1 MNTNYEIVRKVL
13 GMVQTN
19 AYFFYRKDY
28 DAGDGKKHGIFFDP
42 ADRGAFIYDKL
53 AEQDMVVDA
62 ILLTHGHFD
71 HIAGVDALKEKC
83 GAKVYCHEK
92 EEEVCGSP
100 KLNSSANWGD
110 AFIVKPDVL
119 FKTDEVFEAAGMS
132 CKVLFTPGHTPGGA
146 CYYFEDAGV
155 VFAGDTL
162 FYMSVGRT
170 DFPGGSMMTLVKS
183 IREQLFTLPD
193 ETLVLPGH
201 MDETTIGFEKGHNP
215 FL

>member
-1 MNTNYEIVRKVL
+1 MNTNYEIVRMVL

-62 ILLTHGHFD
+62 IFLTHGHFD
-71 HIAGVDALKEKC
+71 HIMGVKALKEKSS
-83 GAKVYCHEK
+83 AKVYCHEK

-100 KLNSSANWGD
+100 KLNSSVNWGD
-110 AFIVKPDVL
+110 AIIVQPDVL
-119 FKTDEVFEAAGMS
+119 FRTNEEIEIAGMK
-132 CKVLFTPGHTPGGA
+132 CKVLFTPGHTQGGA

-162 FYMSVGRT
+162 FQMSVGRT
-170 DFPGGSMMTLVKS
+170 DLPTGSMMTLVKS

-193 ETLVLPGH
+193 DTVVLPGH